1 MHLICRTCRHWMVW
15 VLRAYKGSKSDWINS
30 RKIEKSLE
38 SANRITTSHSRGLM
52 SWITVSFSVPGKYY
66 FDLALVLSL
75 YICYWP
81 LSKKSPKQVEVFA
94 LWRGRNFTDACFAV
108 RSLKLNKH
116 SCHHLP
122 SFYIQS
128 VRQFPSKLQKLL
140 SGRSRMIYFFQH
152 NILFPLKSNT
162 YQYEVFALY
171 LVNPKNIAVTQG
183 FSDLQEIPLKIPSL
197 S

>member
-1 MHLICRTCRHWMVW
+1 MLIASPHCIQGALC
-15 VLRAYKGSKSDWINS
+15 L
-30 RKIEKSLE
+30 
-38 SANRITTSHSRGLM
+38 GLL
-52 SWITVSFSVPGKYY
+52 S
-66 FDLALVLSL
+66 ALVYLGNTTLILLWS
-75 YICYWP
+75 YPCTSATGHSP
-81 LSKKSPKQVEVFA
+81 KKSPKQVAVFA
-94 LWRGRNFTDACFAV
+94 LWRERNFTDACFAV

-116 SCHHLP
+116 SCHHLA

-183 FSDLQEIPLKIPSL
+183 FSDLQEIPLKILSL